1 MDYTWQAS
9 LREAQSETDPKKL
22 IEKLCE
28 VEELIYTRSQEI
40 ANSKGEES
48 AAMTAA
54 LQELLRIRSEKLGWP
69 GVDSSG
75 A

>member
-1 MDYTWQAS
+1 MDYPWQAP

-28 VEELIYTRSQEI
+28 VEELIYARSQEI
-40 ANSKGEES
+40 ASSKGDES
-48 AAMTAA
+48 TAMNAA
-54 LQELLRIRSEKLGWP
+54 LRELLRIRSEKLGWP
-69 GVDSSG
+69 GADLNS